1 MAEAQGEGP
10 RTPKDA
16 LRSLS
21 RHAGQY
27 LKSDLNHAGDAQ
39 DPRVPPAVSLGRAP
53 RPESHLSQQW
63 RLQVGRLCRSR
74 RGRDRSSRR
83 TLATLALELPL
94 KARVASARGST

>member
-1 MAEAQGEGP
+1 MLEGQ
-10 RTPKDA
+10 RKPKNA

-21 RHAGQY
+21 RHAGQD

-39 DPRVPPAVSLGRAP
+39 EPRVPPAVSLGRAP

-74 RGRDRSSRR
+74 RGRDRSSRI
-83 TLATLALELPL
+83 TLATLALELRL
-94 KARVASARGST
+94 TARLPSARGST